1 MAGFL
6 RFVGAV
12 FKTFQRVK
20 GFCRREIFSVIH
32 QLLCSLI
39 VLRHLLQLAGFLRL
53 VGAVV
58 IAFQRVKG
66 FCRRKVL
73 AIGHQLLCG
82 LIVLRRLLQ
91 LASLL
96 RLVRTV
102 VIAFQ
107 RVEGFRRRGIFFFVQ
122 QTLCF
127 QICCLFCVVRCRHCL
142 SYPQRTAAEQQ
153 NAHRDPHPFV
163 GFLFFR
169 RGSKA
174 ASASFCGIGIQG
186 AGLLVLTGVMK
197 TPVSAVCIA
206 RGRFVR
212 RDGFIC
218 ICRNG
223 YVRGFPG
230 AALLVARVQIP
241 PQFLDSLVT
250 LIRGESAGFHND
262 RL

>member
-1 MAGFL
+1 MSFL
-6 RFVGAV
+6 RLIGAV
-12 FKTFQRVK
+12 FKT
-20 GFCRREIFSVIH
+20 
-32 QLLCSLI
+32 
-39 VLRHLLQLAGFLRL
+39 
-53 VGAVV
+53 
-58 IAFQRVKG
+58 
-66 FCRRKVL
+66 
-73 AIGHQLLCG
+73 
-82 LIVLRRLLQ
+82 
-91 LASLL
+91 
-96 RLVRTV
+96 
-102 VIAFQ
+102 FQ

-127 QICCLFCVVRCRHCL
+127 QICCLFRIVRCRHRL
-142 SYPQRTAAEQQ
+142 PYPQHTAAEQQ
-153 NAHRDPHPFV
+153 NAHRNPHPFV

-174 ASASFCGIGIQG
+174 ASAIFCGVGIQS
-186 AGLLVLTGVMK
+186 AGLLVPAVVMK

-223 YVRGFPG
+223 YVRGFSG

-241 PQFLDSLVT
+241 PQFPDSLVT

-262 RL
+262 RLQFPTAVYWRWETLPGKTAVRRFLPLGGSGDSRREGEKRQSSPVHHPVQHHAQRVNVRLCAVVPAVGNLGSHVAHSAGHSAGGGLF